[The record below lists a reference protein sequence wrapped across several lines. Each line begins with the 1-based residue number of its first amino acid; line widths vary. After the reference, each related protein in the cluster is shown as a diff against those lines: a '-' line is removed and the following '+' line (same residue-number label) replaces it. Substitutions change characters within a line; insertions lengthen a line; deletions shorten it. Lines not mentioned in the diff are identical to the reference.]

1 MKRIILALMLIGSIG
16 YTANRITNSDIASN
30 AAIAFSKLAPL
41 TSGSVL
47 VGNGSNVATA
57 VGLSGDVTL
66 ASSGAVTIS
75 NGAVALATD
84 VTGTLPVANGGTGQ
98 TSYIDGQI
106 LIGNSTG
113 NTLNK
118 ANLTAGSGITITNG
132 PGSIT
137 IAASGGAASSGQ
149 MKAFWQGYHDDDC
162 SFQVSTKD
170 TQTQISDTTCTF
182 VDSGPESTSF
192 PTVSTSTDGGST
204 EYAGITFTTTM
215 AGVYEV
221 CAQYEVNLSDAG
233 YVGMNMYDTTGGTRT
248 ANMNFRVVTANDSRA
263 IRHCGFFTFASSVTP
278 NIRIETYI
286 NGGTG
291 TLTIGYSNGSTAGVF
306 ETIKWSIKV
315 YEQ

>member
-118 ANLTAGSGITITNG
+118 SNITAGSGITITNG

-162 SFQVSTKD
+162 NWST
-170 TQTQISDTTCTF
+170 TTTGSWTNLGDSSCTF

-192 PTVSTSTDGGST
+192 PAVSTVTDGGST
-204 EYAGITFTTTM
+204 EYPGITFTTAM

-221 CAQYEVNLSDAG
+221 CALYETAGTAAAYYAISLYDQTNGIRSSHANRRSNTTVVSDVVEQCGMFTYASG
-233 YVGMNMYDTTGGTRT
+233 VTFDVRLMAYLDGANTAYVGYSSG
-248 ANMNFRVVTANDSRA
+248 S
-263 IRHCGFFTFASSVTP
+263 FAGAQQSIQWSV
-278 NIRIETYI
+278 
-286 NGGTG
+286 
-291 TLTIGYSNGSTAGVF
+291 
-306 ETIKWSIKV
+306 KV